1 VRRSSLF
8 RRIRRFARKTV
19 ATVRRPDDLGL
30 RILLLAFAIVAIVA
44 PALLVHYGPRV
55 VVVHGHI
62 IRAPHRHVVPK
73 AELPPVEPVT
83 FQDLAPGDAR
93 DYNATVPFSTD
104 PNPAAR
110 PFHIAGTPD
119 QRARATDCLAAAMLY
134 EAGDD
139 NEGQRAVGQVI
150 INRVRHPA
158 FPKTICGVVFQGSER
173 TTGCQFTFT
182 CDGALVRHGWRPE
195 QWARARTQA
204 AASLGGQVFG
214 AVGYATHYHTD
225 WVVPYWQSSLDK
237 VAAVHTHLFFRWSG
251 WWGTP
256 PAFNRTVSSDE
267 PFISKLAPYSP
278 AHGNNGSVVPLP
290 GTVVMTEQEVA
301 ARALAAPAVGL
312 ASDPETFLITI
323 DQDVSP
329 QSYGLLASRI
339 CGQRRRCKVMAWANK
354 AQTPSAMPLDAGQI
368 STMVFSYMR
377 DQAFHYDKAL
387 WNCAIV
393 KRDDAGECMKTQ
405 VLLPKDPATNPPV
418 TPNTPGAAPTPVE
431 NLSGVRRK
439 PDGPSATPT
448 PPAKTESS
456 LSAESR

>member
-1 VRRSSLF
+1 M
-8 RRIRRFARKTV
+8 

-30 RILLLAFAIVAIVA
+30 RILLLVFAIVAIVA

-204 AASLGGQVFG
+204 AISLNGQVFG

-256 PAFNRTVSSDE
+256 PAFNRTVSSEE
-267 PFISKLAPYSP
+267 PVIPALAFYSDAHKGGGLPGQPLPMEAAVAALAPEALPS
-278 AHGNNGSVVPLP
+278 PLP
-290 GTVVMTEQEVA
+290 GD
-301 ARALAAPAVGL
+301 
-312 ASDPETFLITI
+312 SETFLVTV
-323 DQDVSP
+323 DPHLPPD
-329 QSYGLLASRI
+329 SYPLFATKA
-339 CGQRRRCKVMAWANK
+339 CGERPRCKLMAWTDK
-354 AQTPSAMPLDAGQI
+354 ARTPGAMPLDVGQI
-368 STMVFSYMR
+368 DAMAFSYMR
-377 DQAFHYDKAL
+377 DRTYHYDKAL
-387 WNCAIV
+387 WNCATF
-393 KRDDAGECMKTQ
+393 KRPDPTECMKIQ
-405 VLLPKDPATNPPV
+405 VLLPAKDAPAK
-418 TPNTPGAAPTPVE
+418 TPAATATPAATDA
-431 NLSGVRRK
+431 LAGVRRK
-439 PDGPSATPT
+439 PGAAATPSAPATPT
-448 PPAKTESS
+448 KPESH
-456 LSAESR
+456 LSEESR

>member
-1 VRRSSLF
+1 MSNL
-8 RRIRRFARKTV
+8 
-19 ATVRRPDDLGL
+19 RRPDDL
-30 RILLLAFAIVAIVA
+30 AFRVMLCAIALVAIVA
-44 PALLVHYGPRV
+44 PALIVHYGPRIV
-55 VVVHGHI
+55 YVRGHA
-62 IRAPHRHVVPK
+62 IRVPHRHVIPK
-73 AELPPVEPVT
+73 AELPPVEPVA
-83 FQDLAPGDAR
+83 FQDLAPADAR
-93 DYNATVPFSTD
+93 AFNATVPFSD
-104 PNPAAR
+104 GPNPAAR
-110 PFHIAGTPD
+110 PFHLSGTPD
-119 QRARATDCLAAAMLY
+119 QQARATDCMAAAMLY

-173 TTGCQFTFT
+173 STGCQFTFT
-182 CDGALVRHGWRPE
+182 CDGALIRHGWRPE

-214 AVGYATHYHTD
+214 AVGYSTHYHTD

-237 VAAVHTHLFFRWSG
+237 VAAVHTHLFFRWAG

-267 PFISKLAPYSP
+267 PIIRQLAPYSP
-278 AHGNNGSVVPLP
+278 AHAGGGTIVPLP
-290 GTVVMTEQEVA
+290 GTEVMTEQEVA

-329 QSYGLLASRI
+329 QSYGILASRI
-339 CGQRRRCKVMAWANK
+339 CGQRRRCKVMAWTDK
-354 AQTPSAMPLDAGQI
+354 AQTPTAMPLDARQI
-368 STMVFSYMR
+368 STMIFSYMR

-393 KRDDAGECMKTQ
+393 NRDEAGECMKTQ
-405 VLLPKDPATNPPV
+405 VLLPRDAAVKAPAA
-418 TPNTPGAAPTPVE
+418 PNIPAPAPTPVE

-439 PDGPSATPT
+439 PDGTV
-448 PPAKTESS
+448 PPAAPAATSKPDSL